1 MIDVCA
7 MKIFTSNQIRQIDDY
22 TIKHEPVA
30 SVDLMERAS
39 RKLLEWYVERFEIS
53 VPLFIFVGPGNNGG
67 DGLALARLLSESN
80 YRPEV
85 YSVEIQARKSADWE
99 LNRKRLENETS
110 VVFRTISA
118 IEQFPDIS
126 PGSVI
131 IDAIFGSG
139 LSRPADGLAAE
150 VIRKINLSG
159 NKVIAI
165 DIPSGLSGEDNSDKI
180 PENIIHAVYTISFQF
195 PKLSFM
201 FAENEKF
208 VGQWS
213 LLTIGLAEGAIDD
226 TITPWRFTQKD
237 DVFPLLRKRNKFD
250 HKGTF
255 GHGLFIGG
263 SFGKIGASILAS
275 RAAFHTGIGLLTCHI
290 PSCGN
295 LIMQRELPEA
305 MISYDKGEKHI
316 CGPIDAGPCTAAGI
330 GPGMGTAE
338 ETQSAF
344 HTFIK
349 DFGKPLVIDADGLNI
364 LSLNKTWLRR
374 IRQGTV
380 LTPHLKEFERLAGK
394 SGNSYARLLQQI
406 EFSAEHKC
414 ILVIKGAYTSIS
426 DPDGNVFFNSTGN
439 PGMATAG
446 SGDVLTGMILSLL
459 AQGYSP
465 QDAAVTGVY
474 IHGLAG
480 DLAAEKSSV
489 ESVIASDIIHEIGSA
504 FRKIRDEL
512 NSQGM

>member
-1 MIDVCA
+1 
-7 MKIFTSNQIRQIDDY
+7 MKIFTSKQIRQIDDY

-30 SVDLMERAS
+30 SADLMERAAG
-39 RKLLEWYVERFEIS
+39 KLLEWYIGRFEIS
-53 VPLFIFVGPGNNGG
+53 TPLFIFVGPGNNGG

-85 YSVEIQARKSADWE
+85 YSVEISDRKSADWE
-99 LNRKRLENETS
+99 HNMKRLQKETS
-110 VVFRTISA
+110 VTFITISA

-139 LSRPADGLAAE
+139 LSRPADGLAAD
-150 VIRKINLSG
+150 VIRKINLKR
-159 NKVIAI
+159 NTVISI
-165 DIPSGLSGEDNSDKI
+165 DIPSGLPGEDDSDNNS
-180 PENIIHAVYTISFQF
+180 ENIIHASYTLSFQF
-195 PKLSFM
+195 PKLNFM
-201 FAENEKF
+201 FPENEQY
-208 VGQWS
+208 VGQWC
-213 LLTIGLAEGAIDD
+213 LMPIGLDAGEIDR
-226 TITPWRFTQKD
+226 TETPWRFTELD
-237 DVFPLLRKRNKFD
+237 DVFRLLRKRNKFD

-263 SFGKIGASILAS
+263 SYGKMGAAILAS
-275 RAAFHTGIGLLTCHI
+275 RAALHTGIGLITCHI

-295 LIMQRELPEA
+295 IIMQRGLPEA
-305 MISYDKGEKHI
+305 MISFDKGEKHI

-330 GPGMGTAE
+330 GPGMGTSE

-344 HTFIK
+344 YAFLK
-349 DFGKPLVIDADGLNI
+349 DFGKPLVIDADALNI
-364 LSLNKTWLRR
+364 LSLNKSWLSC
-374 IRQGTV
+374 INAGTV
-380 LTPHLKEFERLAGK
+380 MTPHLKEFDRLAGK
-394 SGNSYARLLQQI
+394 CENSFTRLLRQI
-406 EFSAEHKC
+406 EFSAEYKC
-414 ILVIKGAYTSIS
+414 ILVLKGAYTSIS

-465 QDAAVTGVY
+465 LDAAITGVY

-480 DLAAEKSSV
+480 DLAAEKSSF
-489 ESVIASDIIHEIGSA
+489 ESVISSDIINEIGSA
-504 FRKIRDEL
+504 FSKIRGEIKYKDK
-512 NSQGM
+512 